1 MFVSTDAG
9 AAAGQSQRNL
19 TFLMLDV
26 FQVNNYQGP
35 ARVVVQLVTAVHQ
48 IPQLHAHSLVGK
60 QCDKGICIVDLQPKD
75 SSIRSAGRR
84 PGQTQQGGPALTSA
98 LLLQLSQPGN
108 PPCDK
113 EERDED
119 PGREDDRGLQ
129 AGTQLRSLHPPR
141 DRWPAG
147 GGPSSSRTQR
157 SVPPCVCVCVCLACL
172 LLFSG
177 GMFSFL
183 LPNHLLPLL
192 LCRPSALSDLQRSS
206 SPGEGDGPERCSPH
220 VHRVPPRQRW
230 RLLQTAGAGC
240 I

>member
-9 AAAGQSQRNL
+9 AAAGQSQGNL
-19 TFLMLDV
+19 TFLMLNG

-84 PGQTQQGGPALTSA
+84 PDQTQQGGPALTSA

-108 PPCDK
+108 PPCDQ

-157 SVPPCVCVCVCLACL
+157 SVPLCACVCVFSVFALILRWDVFLSLAK
-172 LLFSG
+172 
-177 GMFSFL
+177 
-183 LPNHLLPLL
+183 
-192 LCRPSALSDLQRSS
+192 PSSS
-206 SPGEGDGPERCSPH
+206 SPS
-220 VHRVPPRQRW
+220 
-230 RLLQTAGAGC
+230 LQTISAL
-240 I
+240 